1 MKTKEK
7 EAQDSKV
14 KKPIFKKWWF
24 YLIIGVIFLAVIGE
38 SEDDK
43 NPAKENT
50 AQSEQN
56 VSSEAL
62 SNSARDAI
70 TPEAEK
76 EEYIN
81 TAESIE
87 LFTGEFAVGTDI
99 KPGRYK
105 ITTSDGSGNLFV
117 YEPNGLPAVN
127 EILSSSSED
136 SMGLGIT
143 TIEVD
148 LYEGQTINISG
159 LNAVNF
165 EPATIELK
173 TSLTSGNYLVGRDVP
188 AGSYIATAPEGSG
201 NFFVYGKNGMPI
213 VNEILGYDE
222 FGLSV
227 EKVKFSVNDGE
238 TISISGLQTV
248 NLQ

>member
-1 MKTKEK
+1 MKTKETGS
-7 EAQDSKV
+7 QDSKG

-38 SEDDK
+38 SEDSK
-43 NPAKENT
+43 EPVKENT
-50 AQSEQN
+50 SQSEQN

-62 SNSARDAI
+62 SNSAKDAV
-70 TPEAEK
+70 TPEVEK

-201 NFFVYGKNGMPI
+201 NFFVYSKNGMPI

-227 EKVKFSVNDGE
+227 EKVKFSVKDGE